1 MASGKPGA
9 VQSKSDLIALD
20 ESDTAALITRR
31 LVEEHPYFSKGKVVL
46 AKYGSANL
54 ASNDLEHFI
63 TIIKLYD
70 FVGYMLRYVL
80 YNFDRTTRVTLKYVR
95 PSDDKL
101 DEYYLSIC
109 GFFENFIG
117 NIPSLKSYFEAKPAE
132 QIKVLKSE
140 RQTKLNM
147 LYRSVGLEIFLRT
160 INQIVASGK
169 TVDEA
174 IAQVTR
180 LPVSF
185 KSKLYADLLYD
196 VGGERIIP
204 GRVRITSKIAAHVL
218 GFGPNDTTKLR
229 EQYASALGEDISKVK
244 LPTKLR

>member
-204 GRVRITSKIAAHVL
+204 GRVRIT
-218 GFGPNDTTKLR
+218 R
-229 EQYASALGEDISKVK
+229 K
-244 LPTKLR
+244 LPLTS